1 MGVIEPIESIRV
13 GVTGQMIGRTDM
25 CLTTVI
31 TTNIQSHDAAVH
43 GWKVV
48 VIRRHRNGRTG
59 FGPAIYCRNLSAV
72 WMYPP
77 VGEWLTDPHHET
89 LYPENEDSL
98 PATYMAGFHAY
109 LDRDSAVLKLKE
121 IRSYL
126 LSSGRHVI
134 VKVTL
139 KGLLAIG
146 TEHIGPLGHS
156 THVSTVAVG
165 NMIRIDSVER
175 DDKKEG

>member
-1 MGVIEPIESIRV
+1 
-13 GVTGQMIGRTDM
+13 
-25 CLTTVI
+25 
-31 TTNIQSHDAAVH
+31 
-43 GWKVV
+43 
-48 VIRRHRNGRTG
+48 
-59 FGPAIYCRNLSAV
+59 
-72 WMYPP
+72 MYPP

-98 PATYMAGFHAY
+98 PDTYMAGFHAY
-109 LDRDSAVLKLKE
+109 LDRDSAVRKLKE

-126 LSSGRHVI
+126 LKSGKHVI

-146 TEHIGPLGHS
+146 TEHIRSAGRHA
-156 THVSTVAVG
+156 HISTVAVG
-165 NMIRIDSVER
+165 NMIRIDSVEW